1 MKRLYPYFACLALGA
16 SVISGCTDGGS
27 KSSAAPSE
35 TVASAGGS
43 SGTTAGD
50 GEASTGSTVADG
62 SANGNDATSDT
73 LTPAVTA
80 LTEQPGSSDDDFVGA
95 AKDVKLE
102 SCKLS
107 DGKWKANGTVTNAS
121 GADAKYRI
129 YVALNAPGTTD
140 TKAVVQVDAEVA
152 DGKTA
157 KWSAEAN
164 VAQPDLTCILRV
176 ERAKA

>member
-1 MKRLYPYFACLALGA
+1 MKRLYPYFACLVFAA
-16 SVISGCTDGGS
+16 AVISGCTDSGS
-27 KSSAAPSE
+27 KPSAASSE
-35 TVASAGGS
+35 TTASAEGS
-43 SGTTAGD
+43 SETTVGD
-50 GEASTGSTVADG
+50 GVTPTKSTVADG
-62 SANGNDATSDT
+62 SAEGNDATSDS

-107 DGKWKANGTVTNAS
+107 DGKWKASGRVTNAS
-121 GADAKYRI
+121 GGDAKYRI

-152 DGKTA
+152 DGKTE

-164 VAQPDLTCILRV
+164 VGQPDLTCILRV